1 MTRKLLHIAI
11 MLALCLGAANG
22 ARAMTPGSALAG
34 TMHFRAAAVNGGRP
48 VASLKP
54 IYVQS
59 NQYGR
64 PKARQQRRMIPP
76 SAALR
81 AALRYAPG
89 SQGLGVH
96 LLHRPRVVYAVKV
109 KSGNRIR
116 RILVDA
122 HTGRVLGE

>member
-1 MTRKLLHIAI
+1 MTS
-11 MLALCLGAANG
+11 GAALV
-22 ARAMTPGSALAG
+22 AAADL
-34 TMHFRAAAVNGGRP
+34 RAAA
-48 VASLKP
+48 ASDNRFIAALKP

-64 PKARQQRRMIPP
+64 SKARQERRMIPP

-96 LLHRPRVVYAVKV
+96 LLQGPRLVYAVKV

-122 HTGRVLGE
+122 RTGRILGE